1 VYDEAKRFA
10 EALTTAYRST
20 HAVNTGIVRIF
31 NTYGPRMRSD
41 DGRAIPTFV
50 RQALAGEPLTVA
62 GDGRQTRSVCFVD
75 DLVAGVLALADSTLA
90 GPVNVGNPDEMRVLD
105 IARRIVDLTGSLSVV
120 SHVDRPVYDPQ
131 VRRPDTQL
139 ITAALGWRPTV
150 SFDEGI
156 SRTIAWFSAR
166 TAA

>member
-1 VYDEAKRFA
+1 M
-10 EALTTAYRST
+10 AYRAPTRWTPASSASST
-20 HAVNTGIVRIF
+20 PTDRACAPT
-31 NTYGPRMRSD
+31 T
-41 DGRAIPTFV
+41 DGRFQPSSGRRSRAS
-50 RQALAGEPLTVA
+50 RSTVA

-75 DLVAGVLALADSTLA
+75 DLVAGVLAVADSTLA

-120 SHVDRPVYDPQ
+120 SHVDRPVDDPQ

-156 SRTIAWFSAR
+156 SRTIAWFAAL